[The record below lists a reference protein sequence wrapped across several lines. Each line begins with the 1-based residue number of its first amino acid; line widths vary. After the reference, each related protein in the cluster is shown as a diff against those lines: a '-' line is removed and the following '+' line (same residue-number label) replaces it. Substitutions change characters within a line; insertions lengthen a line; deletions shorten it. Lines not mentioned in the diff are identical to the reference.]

1 MAALLI
7 WQGVPQT
14 LHGHATAT
22 TLQGAHQT
30 IARGP
35 VASQI
40 AIKQLGTNGGGFYN
54 SNSAVPF
61 ENPTGLSNFLEM
73 LSILLI
79 PVAQVFMFGRM
90 VLGAPARLGGVR
102 GDVRR
107 LPARRASTCRPSS
120 TAPPVCGTPA

>member
-1 MAALLI
+1 MTVILI

-14 LHGHATAT
+14 FSRARD
-22 TLQGAHQT
+22 GARRFRARTQT

-61 ENPTGLSNFLEM
+61 ENPTGLSNFVEM
-73 LSILLI
+73 LAILLI
-79 PVAQVFMFGRM
+79 PAAQVFMFGRM

-107 LPARRASTCRPSS
+107 LRDRRSP
-120 TAPPVCGTPA
+120 